1 MDNRK
6 SPLAIL
12 QKVEDAVLVVTLAVM
27 SLAALGQ
34 VLNRNIFMLPITWFE
49 ELSRYCMIYMT
60 VFAAEIGL
68 RDGTQI
74 AVDTVVE
81 KIHGKTK
88 LVIQIIAKA
97 FLVLFAV
104 VVFVY
109 SISLFGNQLRS
120 GQLTPSMQIPMA
132 IPYFALCVG
141 FGTISATQII
151 ILLGRVKKLF
161 RGSDDEGKEM
171 VS

>member
-1 MDNRK
+1 
-6 SPLAIL
+6 
-12 QKVEDAVLVVTLAVM
+12 
-27 SLAALGQ
+27 
-34 VLNRNIFMLPITWFE
+34 
-49 ELSRYCMIYMT
+49 MT

-88 LVIQIIAKA
+88 LVIQIIANA